1 MNDQATSY
9 QRLSESLRIYREAMQ
24 QHIKRTLMRA
34 DGGAGDWFEQYVL
47 PHLDSPAQGHLQGAI
62 NRVNEDMLPGAVD
75 VPASLLEEKHF
86 KHIVKGN
93 WDHFERQLD
102 DRSAVLG
109 WMAEIHR
116 ARNQWA
122 HPPLPSDKDAE
133 QTMDRCER
141 VLRPFNSEAA
151 NQIATLRRGEETAES
166 AAEPEAP
173 DGESSESEGAAGA
186 AEGAST
192 AGNGGEGPSLGGL
205 EKLRLAWQDDQ
216 EALTPPQ
223 DETSLEDAVAQIRRN
238 LEISDLITDFRLGYD
253 VEEDN
258 GALATF
264 EMSLAVQAF
273 PELLAAVFRQFD
285 GHSFGVNRR
294 GGDWEISAD
303 GVFLSFSVDL
313 SEE

>member
-34 DGGAGDWFEQYVL
+34 DGGAGDWFDQYVL
-47 PHLDSPAQGHLQGAI
+47 PNLDMPTRGYLESKINQVKQG
-62 NRVNEDMLPGAVD
+62 VVPGAGD

-86 KHIVKGN
+86 KPIVKRN
-93 WDHFERQLD
+93 WDHFERQPD
-102 DRSAVLG
+102 NRSAVLG
-109 WMAEIHR
+109 WMTEIHR
-116 ARNQWA
+116 ARDQWA
-122 HPPLPSDKDAE
+122 HPPVPSDEDAAR
-133 QTMDRCER
+133 TMALCER

-151 NQIATLRRGEETAES
+151 NQIATLWRGEETAES

-192 AGNGGEGPSLGGL
+192 AGNGSEGPSLGGL
-205 EKLRLAWQDDQ
+205 EKLRLALQDAQ
-216 EALTPPQ
+216 ETLTPPQ

-238 LEISDLITDFRLGYD
+238 LEISDLISDFRLGYD
-253 VEEDN
+253 VGEDN

-273 PELLAAVFRQFD
+273 PELLAAAFRRFD
-285 GHSFGVNRR
+285 GHSIAVNRR

-303 GVFLSFSVDL
+303 GVSLSFSVDL